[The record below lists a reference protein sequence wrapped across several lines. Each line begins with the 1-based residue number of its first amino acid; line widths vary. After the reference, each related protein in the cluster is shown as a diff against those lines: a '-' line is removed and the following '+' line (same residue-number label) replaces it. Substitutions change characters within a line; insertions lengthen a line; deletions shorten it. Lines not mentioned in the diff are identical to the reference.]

1 MVETTRLPLLGALL
15 LILPLLAACDEAP
28 AASDTPAPVAP
39 VSFNQQ
45 IRPVI
50 EQKCIACHGCYD
62 APCQLKL
69 ETAAGLDRG
78 ASSMSVYAQRTEA
91 AEPTRLFT
99 DAQTTAEWRE
109 RGFFSVI
116 DSKRGLEESLLYR
129 MLELGRAHRFEPGER
144 LPEEIAL
151 GLKRDNQCPAPDEMD
166 DYADKHPLGGMPL
179 GTPALSDDEF
189 NTVRTW

>member
-1 MVETTRLPLLGALL
+1 MVETIRLPLLGALL

-28 AASDTPAPVAP
+28 AASDTPAPAAP

-78 ASSMSVYAQRTEA
+78 ASSMSVYAQRT
-91 AEPTRLFT
+91 
-99 DAQTTAEWRE
+99 
-109 RGFFSVI
+109 
-116 DSKRGLEESLLYR
+116 
-129 MLELGRAHRFEPGER
+129 
-144 LPEEIAL
+144 
-151 GLKRDNQCPAPDEMD
+151 
-166 DYADKHPLGGMPL
+166 
-179 GTPALSDDEF
+179 
-189 NTVRTW
+189 